1 MTSQQM
7 NQHRSPGRRAAR
19 GGRRTGAAMIE
30 FSLAFVMFMT
40 MTMAL
45 VELGRA
51 MWIFTTIAQATGAGV
66 RYATV
71 HGSGNPVMNNGVDE
85 TAQAVELR
93 VKRNSPGLDSSQMT
107 VNTVWAPN
115 NDPGSTFE
123 LTVSYPMEVIFGRFF
138 FSQSQLMI
146 QHHSS
151 GVVLN

>member
-1 MTSQQM
+1 MTQPLNKQ
-7 NQHRSPGRRAAR
+7 RALGRPAVRDGRRK
-19 GGRRTGAAMIE
+19 GAAMIE

-40 MTMAL
+40 MTMAV

-51 MWIFTTIAQATGAGV
+51 MWVFTTLAQAAGAGV

-71 HGSGNPVMNNGVDE
+71 HGSGNPVLNNGVDE
-85 TAQAVELR
+85 TAQAVALR
-93 VKRNSPGLDSSQMT
+93 VKRNSPGLDASQMT
-107 VNTVWAPN
+107 VNTVWVPN

-138 FSQSQLMI
+138 FSQNQLTI